1 VPWRGTTKCPFPDS
15 TIGKGSRHNSEALD
29 IYVVFVRL
37 APPYTPHWQENAMDE
52 TNHAMDRT
60 LRRAWWRKGPWLSI
74 GAIAAAATL
83 LIATLLVFLGSA
95 QRSVRLALAGVTIAT
110 VERGAFHDFIPLRG
124 KVVPLNT
131 VYLDALEGGRVER
144 VLAQA
149 GDTVT
154 EGQPLVELS
163 NTELELDVLEREGRL
178 VESIT
183 QLQAYE
189 TQLEQNRVANQKSLA
204 QIEYNIIRLRRSA
217 GRRNVLAAVQAEP
230 VELKDQVQDELDY
243 DIKLAPIQEESN
255 RKQEELRVQQ
265 LPEIRSQLD
274 KLQQDVKITHG
285 KLDNLTV
292 RAPVTGRL
300 TAMDLKVGENRNRGE
315 RFAEITPD
323 TGYKLSANVDEYY
336 LGRVRT
342 GQMADVEIAGTVQ
355 QLQVTRV
362 YPQVTNGT
370 FTIDLSFQGSAPEG
384 LLPGQALQGKLAL
397 GADRTALILPAGA
410 FLERTGGD
418 WVFVMTTDGQSAT
431 RRTIKIGRRNAEQ
444 VEILSGLNAAERAI
458 ISDYTGLERID
469 RIDLT
474 R

>member
-1 VPWRGTTKCPFPDS
+1 
-15 TIGKGSRHNSEALD
+15 
-29 IYVVFVRL
+29 
-37 APPYTPHWQENAMDE
+37 MDE
-52 TNHAMDRT
+52 SNHAMDRV
-60 LRRAWWRKGPWLSI
+60 LRRPWWRTGPWLQI
-74 GAIAAAATL
+74 GAVGGAATL
-83 LIATLLVFLGSA
+83 FIGALIIFLGPA
-95 QRSVRLALAGVTIAT
+95 QRSVRVAVAGLTIAT
-110 VERGAFHDFIPLRG
+110 VERSAFHDFIPLRG
-124 KVVPLNT
+124 KVVALNT

-149 GDTVT
+149 GDSVI

-189 TQLEQNRVANQKSLA
+189 TELEQNRVANQKALA
-204 QIEYNIIRLRRSA
+204 QIDYNITRLRRSA
-217 GRRNVLAAVQAEP
+217 ARRNILATAQAEP
-230 VELKDQVQDELDY
+230 VELKEQVQDELDF
-243 DIKLAPIQEESN
+243 DVKVRPIQDDSN

-265 LPEIRSQLD
+265 LPQIQSQLE
-274 KLQQDVKITHG
+274 KLQQDLKITHG

-323 TGYKLSANVDEYY
+323 TGYKLSADVDEYY

-342 GQMADVEIAGTVQ
+342 GQMANVDIAGTT
-355 QLQVTRV
+355 LELKVTRV
-362 YPQVTNGT
+362 YPQVTNGI
-370 FTIDLSFQGSAPEG
+370 FAVDLAFQGATPEG

-397 GADRTALILPAGA
+397 GADRAAMILPAGA

-418 WVFVMTTDGQSAT
+418 WIFVLAADGQSAL

-444 VEILSGLNAAERAI
+444 VEILGGLTVSERAI
-458 ISDYTGLERID
+458 ISDYTGLERIE
-469 RIDLT
+469 RIDLKQ
-474 R
+474 